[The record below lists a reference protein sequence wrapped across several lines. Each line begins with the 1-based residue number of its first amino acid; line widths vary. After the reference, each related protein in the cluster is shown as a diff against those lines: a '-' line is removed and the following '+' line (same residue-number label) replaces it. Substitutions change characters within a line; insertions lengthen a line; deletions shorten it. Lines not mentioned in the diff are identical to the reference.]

1 MQIIGMEGKARNART
16 ADVTKNISAV
26 TSRFAWAIASRPG
39 NSCQTASLEI
49 GDAKYANDRSRTA
62 DK

>member
-1 MQIIGMEGKARNART
+1 VIE
-16 ADVTKNISAV
+16 NISAV
-26 TSRFAWAIASRPG
+26 TSRFAWTIASKPG